1 MKPFARMKLSSAALR
16 RGILVSSLA
25 LAAAGCEFG
34 PISHERVVNSL
45 SRYVSESV
53 ARQIVNDDKNV
64 SPETLAEL
72 SGKWGI
78 GYDEMTILLLH
89 PNFPQERRSD
99 LIRRGKSAH
108 YLANASGV
116 QRQTITD
123 EDVKAMLKA
132 RGINDYLWRQTLE
145 CGGLAPDTYRSVY
158 RKWVSRAK
166 WVSHALYDDLKD
178 NRFLVASS
186 HLPKDIRE
194 DLLRRLSGVSIAPFI
209 LREHKRLSG
218 SGADGA
224 ADVVEYMHVVDGWR
238 REVSFYV
245 RCDTLNG
252 AGSLYELVAKSRH
265 YSTLEELGKDVGE
278 KRLQK
283 VSDVGRCSM
292 QYEIL

>member
-1 MKPFARMKLSSAALR
+1 MKKLTKA
-16 RGILVSSLA
+16 ILVSSLV
-25 LAAAGCEFG
+25 LAVGCDIG
-34 PISHERVVNSL
+34 PISDESVVNSL
-45 SRYVSESV
+45 SHYVSESV
-53 ARQIVNDDKNV
+53 ARQIVDGDKNV
-64 SPETLAEL
+64 SPETLAKL
-72 SGKWGI
+72 SEKWGI
-78 GYDEMTILLLH
+78 GYNEMTILLLH

-108 YLANASGV
+108 YLANASDV

-123 EDVKAMLKA
+123 EDVKAMLEA
-132 RGINDYLWRQTLE
+132 RGIKDYLWRQTLE
-145 CGGLAPDTYRSVY
+145 CGGLVPDTYRAVY
-158 RKWVSRAK
+158 RK

-186 HLPKDIRE
+186 HLPKDVRE

-292 QYEIL
+292 QYEIQ

>member
-1 MKPFARMKLSSAALR
+1 MSKLTKA
-16 RGILVSSLA
+16 ILVATLA
-25 LAAAGCEFG
+25 IAAGCDIG
-34 PISHERVVNSL
+34 PISQESVVNSL

-53 ARQIVNDDKNV
+53 ARRIVDGDKNV

-72 SGKWGI
+72 SEKRGVS
-78 GYDEMTILLLH
+78 YDAMTILLLH

-108 YLANASGV
+108 YLANASDV

-123 EDVKAMLKA
+123 ADVGAMLEA
-132 RGINDYLWRQTLE
+132 RDINDYIWRQTLE
-145 CGGLAPDTYRSVY
+145 CGGLAPDMYRAAY
-158 RKWVSRAK
+158 RK

-186 HLPKDIRE
+186 HLPKDVRE
-194 DLLRRLSGVSIAPFI
+194 DLLRRLSGVPIAPFI

-218 SGADGA
+218 SGAGDM

-238 REVSFYV
+238 RDVSFYV

-252 AGSLYELVAKSRH
+252 AGSLYELVEKSRH
-265 YSTLEELGKDVGE
+265 YATLDELGKDVGG
-278 KRLQK
+278 KKLQK
-283 VSDVGRCSM
+283 VSDVGRSSR
-292 QYEIL
+292 QYEIQ

>member
-1 MKPFARMKLSSAALR
+1 MKPFARMNCQAVALR
-16 RGILVSSLA
+16 RLILVSSLA
-25 LAAAGCEFG
+25 LAAGCEFG
-34 PISHERVVNSL
+34 PISHERVVDSL

-123 EDVKAMLKA
+123 EDVKAMLEA

-158 RKWVSRAK
+158 RKWVS
-166 WVSHALYDDLKD
+166 HALYDG
-178 NRFLVASS
+178 
-186 HLPKDIRE
+186 LPQV
-194 DLLRRLSGVSIAPFI
+194 GVSRI
-209 LREHKRLSG
+209 
-218 SGADGA
+218 
-224 ADVVEYMHVVDGWR
+224 VR
-238 REVSFYV
+238 RFE
-245 RCDTLNG
+245 G
-252 AGSLYELVAKSRH
+252 
-265 YSTLEELGKDVGE
+265 
-278 KRLQK
+278 Q
-283 VSDVGRCSM
+283 
-292 QYEIL
+292 

>member
-1 MKPFARMKLSSAALR
+1 MKPFARINLSSVALR

-25 LAAAGCEFG
+25 LAAGCEFG
-34 PISHERVVNSL
+34 PISHERVVDRL

-72 SGKWGI
+72 SGKRGI

-108 YLANASGV
+108 YLANASCV

-123 EDVKAMLKA
+123 EDVKAMLEA

-145 CGGLAPDTYRSVY
+145 CGGLSPDTYRAAY
-158 RKWVSRAK
+158 RKWVSCAWHR
-166 WVSHALYDDLKD
+166 DELKD
-178 NRFLVASS
+178 NRFLIASAN
-186 HLPKDIRE
+186 LPTDVRD

-209 LREHKRLSG
+209 LREHKRLSSG
-218 SGADGA
+218 GADGA
-224 ADVVEYMHVVDGWR
+224 VDVVEYMHVVDGWR
-238 REVSFYV
+238 RDVSFYV

-252 AGSLYELVAKSRH
+252 AGSLYELVVKSRH
-265 YSTLEELGKDVGE
+265 YSTLEELGKDVGG
-278 KRLQK
+278 KKLQK

>member
-1 MKPFARMKLSSAALR
+1 MKPFARINLSSAALR

-25 LAAAGCEFG
+25 LAAVGCEFG
-34 PISHERVVNSL
+34 PISHSKVADKL
-45 SRYVSESV
+45 SRYVPADV
-53 ARQIVNDDKNV
+53 AQKIVDRDKNV
-64 SPETLAEL
+64 APETLAKL
-72 SGKWGI
+72 SEKWGI

-108 YLANASGV
+108 YLANASCV

-123 EDVKAMLKA
+123 EDVKAMLEA

-145 CGGLAPDTYRSVY
+145 CGGLSPDTYRAAY
-158 RKWVSRAK
+158 RKWVSCAWHR
-166 WVSHALYDDLKD
+166 DELKD
-178 NRFLVASS
+178 NRFLIASAN
-186 HLPKDIRE
+186 LPTDVRD
-194 DLLRRLSGVSIAPFI
+194 DLLRRLSGASIAPFI

-238 REVSFYV
+238 REFSFYV

-265 YSTLEELGKDVGE
+265 YSTLEELGKDVGG
-278 KRLQK
+278 KKLQK

-292 QYEIL
+292 QYEIQ

>member
-1 MKPFARMKLSSAALR
+1 MKPFARI
-16 RGILVSSLA
+16 ILVSSLA
-25 LAAAGCEFG
+25 LAAGCEFG
-34 PISHERVVNSL
+34 PISDERVVDSL

-72 SGKWGI
+72 SGKGGI
-78 GYDEMTILLLH
+78 SYDEMTILLLH

-123 EDVKAMLKA
+123 EDVKAMLEA

-158 RKWVSRAK
+158 RK

-238 REVSFYV
+238 R
-245 RCDTLNG
+245 RIR
-252 AGSLYELVAKSRH
+252 SRSRSAPRPCGRA
-265 YSTLEELGKDVGE
+265 STLRRRG
-278 KRLQK
+278 RLSSLPSCQASGARLVRQLNRVLLCRRADPRVLKANKGIK
-283 VSDVGRCSM
+283 VKK
-292 QYEIL
+292 

>member
-1 MKPFARMKLSSAALR
+1 MQKLTKT
-16 RGILVSSLA
+16 ILVLFLA
-25 LAAAGCEFG
+25 LAVGCDIG
-34 PISHERVVNSL
+34 PISQESVVNSL

-53 ARQIVNDDKNV
+53 ARRIVDGDKNV
-64 SPETLAEL
+64 SPETLADL
-72 SGKWGI
+72 SEKRGVS
-78 GYDEMTILLLH
+78 YDAMTILLLH

-108 YLANASGV
+108 YLANASDV

-123 EDVKAMLKA
+123 ADVGAMLEA
-132 RGINDYLWRQTLE
+132 RDINDYIWRQTLE
-145 CGGLAPDTYRSVY
+145 CGGLAPDTYRAVY
-158 RKWVSRAK
+158 RKWVSR
-166 WVSHALYDDLKD
+166 ALYDDLKD

-186 HLPKDIRE
+186 HLPKDVRE
-194 DLLRRLSGVSIAPFI
+194 DLLRRLSGVPIAPFI

-292 QYEIL
+292 QYEIQ

>member
-1 MKPFARMKLSSAALR
+1 MKPFARINLSSAALR
-16 RGILVSSLA
+16 RVILVSSLA
-25 LAAAGCEFG
+25 LAAGCEFG
-34 PISHERVVNSL
+34 PISHERVVDSL

-72 SGKWGI
+72 SGKRGI

-123 EDVKAMLKA
+123 EDVKAMLEA

-158 RKWVSRAK
+158 RKWVS
-166 WVSHALYDDLKD
+166 HALYDDLKD
-178 NRFLVASS
+178 SRFLVASS
-186 HLPKDIRE
+186 HLPKDVRE

-283 VSDVGRCSM
+283 VSDVGTCSM